1 VLVILAAAGLVV
13 SLVSNWRRRLGPA
26 ARSLLPVL
34 PVGLLTTAAPARR
47 HPGLAA
53 VAGEFLKLGV
63 VVFGSGYVL
72 LAFLQRDLVSG
83 LGWLSTRQV
92 LDGVIAGQ
100 ITPGPV
106 FTTATFLGYL
116 LGGVPA
122 GIVATA
128 AIFAPSFVMVAALEP
143 LIGRIR
149 RSPWAGAA
157 LDGITMATLGLMTGV
172 PSTLATRR
180 SPIRSPPWSPWSPY

>member
-1 VLVILAAAGLVV
+1 V
-13 SLVSNWRRRLGPA
+13 
-26 ARSLLPVL
+26 
-34 PVGLLTTAAPARR
+34 PARR

-53 VAGEFLKLGV
+53 VAGEFCKLGV

-72 LAFLQRDLVSG
+72 LAFLQSDLVSG

-100 ITPGPV
+100 ITP
-106 FTTATFLGYL
+106 A
-116 LGGVPA
+116 GVHHRDLPRLPAGRRPA

-128 AIFAPSFVMVAALEP
+128 AIFAPSFVIVAALEP

-149 RSPWAGAA
+149 SSPWAGAA
-157 LDGITMATLGLMTGV
+157 LDGITMAALGLMTGV
-172 PSTLATRR
+172 AVDLGHTAITDPLTALVAVVALLVVLR
-180 SPIRSPPWSPWSPY
+180 SLCGRAPHHGNGRPPAIVLVRPL